1 MPNQPA
7 GNDSTL
13 QHCNAKPLRSTELIG
28 IGLSGFGL
36 TGFGAARNPQ
46 VFLKAVI
53 VPRDAVFRATHRV
66 RR

>member
-28 IGLSGFGL
+28 IGL